1 MAKQAGAL
9 YFISSSWG
17 LQAPIFLVW
26 VVVFPPPPP
35 LSRTENKG
43 QQNILVC
50 FLDHLNYSIKR
61 LEVKQG
67 INVKKHQQEILILL
81 LGLADE
87 QSWSKLA
94 IQRYIF
100 GTEISPDY
108 QALKEQ

>member
-26 VVVFPPPPP
+26 VVVFFSPP

-61 LEVKQG
+61 LEEKQG